1 MKVKGEKKEKKKSLR
16 GLQWKINLKFL
27 HSTCSVEMGKNSS
40 GFLHPR
46 N

>member
-1 MKVKGEKKEKKKSLR
+1 MKVKGEKKEKKSLR

-40 GFLHPR
+40 GSLRPR